1 MDVTAR
7 LLRVYQVDRQLAA
20 LESRLKA
27 AERFLHDQDRGL
39 SATQSRREALQSQVR
54 QARAMAANV
63 EGEAEQIK
71 AREATLRE
79 QMNSARTNKD
89 YKTLLTEVNALK
101 AQREKKEEE
110 AIALLAT
117 VDELSG
123 QIAELDKQAG
133 ERSKVRDV
141 AASER
146 AERAAEIRDRVA
158 QLRTEREK
166 AVAEVPA
173 EVLAVY
179 IELRE
184 QADDDAMAPLEVA
197 DRKRHEYTCAAC
209 MMAIPMEQAIS
220 LLSGKLTRCPSC
232 TCILYLTAE
241 TTDLITPAS
250 SKR

>member
-20 LESRLKA
+20 LEGRLKA
-27 AERFLHDQDRGL
+27 AERFLHDQDRTL
-39 SATQSRREALQSQVR
+39 SATQSRRESLHSQLRQVR
-54 QARAMAANV
+54 ASAANL

-71 AREATLRE
+71 GREAALRE
-79 QMNSARTNKD
+79 QMNAARTNKD
-89 YKTLLTEVNALK
+89 YKALLTEVNTLK
-101 AQREKKEEE
+101 AQRERKEEE
-110 AIALLAT
+110 ALALLSTA
-117 VDELSG
+117 DELNG

-133 ERSKVRDV
+133 ERTKVREV

-146 AERAAEIRDRVA
+146 SDRAAEIRDRVE
-158 QLRTEREK
+158 QLRAERER

-173 EVLAVY
+173 DVLAVY

-184 QADDDAMAPLEVA
+184 QVEEDAMAALEVA

-232 TCILYLTAE
+232 MCILYMTKETAE
-241 TTDLITPAS
+241 LITPAS